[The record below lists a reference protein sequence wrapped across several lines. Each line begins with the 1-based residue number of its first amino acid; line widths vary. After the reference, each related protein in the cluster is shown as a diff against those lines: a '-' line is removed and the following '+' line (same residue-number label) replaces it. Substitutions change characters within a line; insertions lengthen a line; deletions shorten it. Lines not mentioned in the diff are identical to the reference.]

1 MKKEDI
7 DRINELARKAKTV
20 GLTPEENEERAVL
33 RRAYIDS
40 VVGDLRQQL
49 DNTYIVDS
57 KGNKRKLRQYSAQQ
71 EIQGRAL
78 RQKQQRNRDRK
89 QRLSRLVAAD
99 IHACQ
104 HAGAAEAGRE
114 RQQQRLRDPAA
125 VTARKIFIQ
134 QHNCKAGRI
143 H

>member
-7 DRINELARKAKTV
+7 DRINEPARKAKTV

-57 KGNKRKLRQYSAQQ
+57 KGNKRKLRQ
-71 EIQGRAL
+71 
-78 RQKQQRNRDRK
+78 
-89 QRLSRLVAAD
+89 
-99 IHACQ
+99 
-104 HAGAAEAGRE
+104 
-114 RQQQRLRDPAA
+114 
-125 VTARKIFIQ
+125 
-134 QHNCKAGRI
+134 
-143 H
+143 

>member
-7 DRINELARKAKTV
+7 DRIYELARKAKTV

-57 KGNKRKLRQYSAQQ
+57 KGNKRKLRQ
-71 EIQGRAL
+71 
-78 RQKQQRNRDRK
+78 
-89 QRLSRLVAAD
+89 
-99 IHACQ
+99 
-104 HAGAAEAGRE
+104 
-114 RQQQRLRDPAA
+114 
-125 VTARKIFIQ
+125 
-134 QHNCKAGRI
+134 
-143 H
+143 

>member
-57 KGNKRKLRQYSAQQ
+57 KGSKRKLRQ
-71 EIQGRAL
+71 
-78 RQKQQRNRDRK
+78 
-89 QRLSRLVAAD
+89 
-99 IHACQ
+99 
-104 HAGAAEAGRE
+104 
-114 RQQQRLRDPAA
+114 
-125 VTARKIFIQ
+125 
-134 QHNCKAGRI
+134 
-143 H
+143 

>member
-40 VVGDLRQQL
+40 VVGDLRQQP

-57 KGNKRKLRQYSAQQ
+57 KGNKRKLRQ
-71 EIQGRAL
+71 
-78 RQKQQRNRDRK
+78 
-89 QRLSRLVAAD
+89 
-99 IHACQ
+99 
-104 HAGAAEAGRE
+104 
-114 RQQQRLRDPAA
+114 
-125 VTARKIFIQ
+125 
-134 QHNCKAGRI
+134 
-143 H
+143 

>member
-20 GLTPEENEERAVL
+20 GLTPEENQERAVL

-57 KGNKRKLRQYSAQQ
+57 KGNKRKLRQ
-71 EIQGRAL
+71 
-78 RQKQQRNRDRK
+78 
-89 QRLSRLVAAD
+89 
-99 IHACQ
+99 
-104 HAGAAEAGRE
+104 
-114 RQQQRLRDPAA
+114 
-125 VTARKIFIQ
+125 
-134 QHNCKAGRI
+134 
-143 H
+143 

>member
-40 VVGDLRQQL
+40 VVGYLRQQL

-57 KGNKRKLRQYSAQQ
+57 KGNKRKLRQ
-71 EIQGRAL
+71 
-78 RQKQQRNRDRK
+78 
-89 QRLSRLVAAD
+89 
-99 IHACQ
+99 
-104 HAGAAEAGRE
+104 
-114 RQQQRLRDPAA
+114 
-125 VTARKIFIQ
+125 
-134 QHNCKAGRI
+134 
-143 H
+143 

>member
-1 MKKEDI
+1 MTKEDI

-57 KGNKRKLRQYSAQQ
+57 KGNKRKLRQ
-71 EIQGRAL
+71 
-78 RQKQQRNRDRK
+78 
-89 QRLSRLVAAD
+89 
-99 IHACQ
+99 
-104 HAGAAEAGRE
+104 
-114 RQQQRLRDPAA
+114 
-125 VTARKIFIQ
+125 
-134 QHNCKAGRI
+134 
-143 H
+143 